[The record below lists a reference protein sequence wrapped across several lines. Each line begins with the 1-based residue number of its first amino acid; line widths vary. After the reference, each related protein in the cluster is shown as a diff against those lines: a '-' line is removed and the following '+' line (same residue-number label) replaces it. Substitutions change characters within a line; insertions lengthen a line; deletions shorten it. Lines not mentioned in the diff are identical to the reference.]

1 MNSEFSIELQA
12 ENIFNYKTKE
22 YFHEVLSSYIN
33 GNYRSAIVMLWTVT
47 VVDLVF
53 KLQDLSN
60 IYNDAIAK
68 KILEDIETLQK
79 SNPNSPQWEK
89 DLIDRI
95 EKDTG
100 MFETHEIAI
109 IKSLQIQRHLSA
121 HPVIKNSLELYHP
134 NKETVRAFIRNIL
147 ETVLTKAPLASNK
160 IFDVLIQDLAEK
172 KDLFPKY
179 EDLIKYLESAFLKNI
194 PISVVCN
201 IFKRLWKFVF
211 KLDDTN
217 CKDNRLINLR
227 TLGVFVEKYEIDITN
242 FILKHKD
249 YFGQNISLENDKRI
263 EYFVLFSAKY
273 PKVYSVINEI
283 YKNPISEKIKQN
295 KKLHTQATFLYSNS
309 LDYINELKE
318 NIGFEEIQK
327 DENII
332 NEVVKYCKDLDN
344 YNKILEVFIE
354 AFNLSNNYNTAD
366 IRFDRLIEP
375 FLKDFN
381 RDMLIELLIG
391 IQNNY
396 QQYSRSQ
403 ASIDHPK
410 IKNKCDE
417 ILGADFDYSQY
428 NNFVRRIG

>member
-12 ENIFNYKTKE
+12 ENIFNSKTKE

-33 GNYRSAIVMLWTVT
+33 GNYRSAMVMLWTIT

-60 IYNDAIAK
+60 IYNDTIAR
-68 KILEDIETLQK
+68 KILEDIEDFQK
-79 SNPNSPQWEK
+79 KNPSSSQWEK

-179 EDLIKYLESAFLKNI
+179 GDLIKYLESAFLKNI

-201 IFKRLWKFVF
+201 IFKTLWKFVF

-217 CKDNRLINLR
+217 CKENRLINLR
-227 TLGVFVEKYEIDITN
+227 ILGVFIEKYEVNITA
-242 FILKHKD
+242 FMLTHKD
-249 YFGQNISLENDKRI
+249 YFGQNISLEEDRRL
-263 EYFVLFSAKY
+263 EYFVLLNAEY
-273 PKVYSVINEI
+273 PKVYSAIDEI
-283 YKNPISEKIKQN
+283 YKNPISEKIKKN
-295 KKLHTQATFLYSNS
+295 KKLHTQATFLYSNP
-309 LDYINELKE
+309 LDYINELKN
-318 NIGFEEIQK
+318 NIGYEEIQK
-327 DENII
+327 DENIVK
-332 NEVVKYCKDLDN
+332 EVVKYCKDLDN
-344 YNKILEVFIE
+344 YNEILEVFIE
-354 AFNLSNNYNTAD
+354 SFNLSDYFNTAD
-366 IRFDRLIEP
+366 IRFNNLIEP
-375 FLKDFN
+375 FLKDFTK
-381 RDMLIELLIG
+381 DMLIKLLDG
-391 IQNNY
+391 IQNNN

>member
-1 MNSEFSIELQA
+1 MNSEFSIELQT
-12 ENIFNYKTKE
+12 ENIFNHKTKE

-79 SNPNSPQWEK
+79 SNPSSPQWEK

-100 MFETHEIAI
+100 MFETHEIVS

-147 ETVLTKAPLASNK
+147 EAVLTKAPLASNK
-160 IFDVLIQDLAEK
+160 IFDVLIQDLAER
-172 KDLFPKY
+172 KDLFPQY
-179 EDLIKYLESAFLKNI
+179 EDLIKYLESAYLKNI
-194 PISVVCN
+194 PISVICN
-201 IFKRLWKFVF
+201 IFKILWKFVF

-227 TLGVFVEKYEIDITN
+227 TLGVFIEKYGTDITI
-242 FILKHKD
+242 FIPQHTD

-263 EYFVLFSAKY
+263 EYFVMLAAKY
-273 PKVYSVINEI
+273 PKVYSTINEI

-295 KKLHTQATFLYSNS
+295 KKLHTQATFLYSNP
-309 LDYINELKE
+309 LDYMNELKN

-327 DENII
+327 DENIV
-332 NEVVKYCKDLDN
+332 NEVVKYCKDLDK
-344 YNKILEVFIE
+344 YNEILEVFIE
-354 AFNLSNNYNTAD
+354 SFNLSDYFNTAD
-366 IRFDRLIEP
+366 IRFNNLIEP
-375 FLKDFN
+375 FLKDFTK
-381 RDMLIELLIG
+381 DMLIKLLDG
-391 IQNNY
+391 IQNNK

-417 ILGADFDYSQY
+417 ILGSDFDYSPY
-428 NNFVRRIG
+428 NNFLRRIG